1 MDSTYVTSKKMK
13 SLEDYCMALVSGILS
28 LQTLETFHIRAVEIG
43 ILKED
48 MECRANTIVW
58 DLRRCIK
65 LYHTQLSEALDFLPE
80 EINIARLIQ
89 DLKELHK
96 INAKQLITKI
106 KKSP

>member
-13 SLEDYCMALVSGILS
+13 SLDDYCMALVSGILS
-28 LQTLETFHIRAVEIG
+28 LQTLEAFHIRAVEIG

-65 LYHTQLSEALDFLPE
+65 IYHTQLAEALDLLPD
-80 EINIARLIQ
+80 EINIAKLIE
-89 DLKELHK
+89 DLKKIHK
-96 INAKQLITKI
+96 TNAKQLITQI
-106 KKSP
+106 KKTS